1 MLKGKSL
8 VILVLIASIS
18 HVGFSQQQDSV
29 HLFTD
34 TLDQKF
40 DFSEFMLSQS
50 GFLPVVGLITE
61 PALGFGAAGGAVFF
75 NPFSKSRKKELRYS
89 FGSGNP
95 PDRAIAFGMGTA
107 NGTWGTGLAYK
118 GYWLND
124 RLRYTGMV
132 GWMSINL
139 DYYGNENFKLNKPI
153 TFNYK
158 GLPIVQGLDVRFF
171 DRFFA
176 GVQYV
181 YFSSKIAIKN
191 AELPDWISELELN
204 SINSLITPNLYYD
217 SRNNLMTPKKGLYI
231 KVKDMISRKAWG
243 ATFNYDNMETFAIA
257 YIPTSPNYVMGFRA
271 DYKGA
276 TENAPYYALPF
287 VDLRGIPVMRYQGQ
301 KTLVLETEQT
311 WYFNKRWA
319 AVGFAGAGKAFN
331 QFNTISENPVY
342 FSGGAGFRYLGARL
356 LGMYMG
362 VDLAVGPEQ
371 LAVYI
376 VFGGA
381 WNRY

>member
-1 MLKGKSL
+1 MLKVKSL
-8 VILVLIASIS
+8 VLLILIAGCSNW
-18 HVGFSQQQDSV
+18 GFSQQQDSTS
-29 HLFTD
+29 LFKD

-40 DFSEFMLSQS
+40 DFSEFMLSQT

-75 NPFSKSRKKELRYS
+75 NPFSKSRKKELRHS
-89 FGSGNP
+89 FGTGNP
-95 PDRAIAFGMGTA
+95 PDMAVAFGMGTA
-107 NGTWGTGLAYK
+107 NGTWGTGVLYK
-118 GYWLND
+118 GFWLND
-124 RLRYTGMV
+124 RLRYTGML

-139 DYYGNENFKLNKPI
+139 DYHGNDNFQLEKPI
-153 TFNYK
+153 TFNYQ

-171 DRFFA
+171 DRFFVGA
-176 GVQYV
+176 QYV
-181 YFSSKIAIKN
+181 YFSSTISLQN
-191 AELPDWISELELN
+191 GNLPNWISDLELK
-204 SINSLITPNLYYD
+204 SINSVITPNIFYD
-217 SRNNLMTPKKGLYI
+217 SRDNIMTPKKGLYI
-231 KVKDMISRKAWG
+231 KAKDMINREAWG
-243 ATFNYDNMETFAIA
+243 ATFNYDNIQTFAMA
-257 YIPTSPNYVMGFRA
+257 YIPTSPHYVMGFRA
-271 DYKGA
+271 DFRGA
-276 TENAPYYALPF
+276 TENAPYYALPY

-319 AVGFAGAGKAFN
+319 AVGFAGAGTAFN
-331 QFNTISENPVY
+331 QFNTLSENQVY
-342 FSGGAGFRYLGARL
+342 FAGGAGFRYLGARL

-371 LAVYI
+371 MAVYI